1 MRAILT
7 YHSIDDSGSPISVS
21 ETAFGAH
28 CRFLASGR
36 VRVVPLEQLQNVDEA
51 EDAVAVTFDD
61 GFVNFAEK
69 ALPELEDAGL
79 SSTLFIVSDKVG
91 AHNDWGGK
99 RSRHIPH
106 LPLMT
111 WDQVANLPGRGV
123 SLGAHTRRH
132 PALTQLA
139 EREALLDE
147 VEGSLREIRSHTG
160 VEPKAFAYP
169 YGDVDERVASVVR
182 NHFAVGCTTEL
193 RVLGHSE
200 DSVRLPR
207 LDMFYFRE
215 PGQLEGWGTT
225 AFRSRIW
232 LRSQGRRL
240 KQLARSAR
248 ARQESAA

>member
-21 ETAFGAH
+21 ETAFRAH
-28 CRFLASGR
+28 CRFLSAGK
-36 VRVVPLEQLQNVDEA
+36 VRVVPLEQLQNVNET

-61 GFVNFAEK
+61 GFRNFAEK
-69 ALPELEDAGL
+69 ALPVLESAGL
-79 SSTLFIVSDKVG
+79 ASTLFVVSDKVG
-91 AHNDWGGK
+91 DHNDWGGR
-99 RSRHIPH
+99 RSREIPH
-106 LPLMT
+106 LPILS
-111 WDQVANLPGRGV
+111 WNELAGVAARGV

-132 PALTQLA
+132 PVLTQLTT
-139 EREALLDE
+139 EELLDE
-147 VEGSLREIRSHTG
+147 VQGSLVAIQRHTG
-160 VEPKAFAYP
+160 IEAKTFAYP
-169 YGDVDERVASVVR
+169 YGDVDERVAGVVR
-182 NHFAVGCTTEL
+182 EHFTVGCTTEL
-193 RVLGHSE
+193 RTLGPNE

-215 PGQLEGWGTT
+215 PGQLEAWGTA

-240 KQLARSAR
+240 KQLARTAR